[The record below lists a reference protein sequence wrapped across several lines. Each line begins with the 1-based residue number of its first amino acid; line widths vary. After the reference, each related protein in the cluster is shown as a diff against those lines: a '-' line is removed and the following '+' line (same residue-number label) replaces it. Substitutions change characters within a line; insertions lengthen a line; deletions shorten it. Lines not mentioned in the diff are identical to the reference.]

1 MQALVRDL
9 PLKRRERKKEKKK
22 QQLQEKQKIATTQ
35 VHSLYPMLFTWHSRD
50 ILPSIPIAASV
61 CWHGSVTLLLS

>member
-1 MQALVRDL
+1 MQCR
-9 PLKRRERKKEKKK
+9 PLCVTCFLKDVSAKQK
-22 QQLQEKQKIATTQ
+22 QQLQEKQKIAATQ